1 METDDV
7 MIQLDSLQEKIEH
20 LIERCQILERDN
32 TDLSTKVRQLESE
45 LDQKAEAENQFIKQ
59 KNQIRSRIDNLL
71 AKISNA
77 DHSQESEIKE

>member
-45 LDQKAEAENQFIKQ
+45 LDQKAEAENQFIEQ

-77 DHSQESEIKE
+77 DHGQ

>member
-1 METDDV
+1 VETDDV

>member
-1 METDDV
+1 VETDDV

-32 TDLSTKVRQLESE
+32 TDLSAKVRQLESE
-45 LDQKAEAENQFIKQ
+45 LAQKAEAENQFIKQ